1 MASNSFLTR
10 KRLGSG
16 IVTLACI
23 AVAGGAAWAIIAG
36 KHQTVAPAPSSTEVT
51 ASTTG
56 AQTATGQ
63 SGLPLPRFVS
73 LKADKVNVRKGPSSD
88 HDVAWVFQ
96 RKGLPVEIIA
106 EFENWRRVRDSDG
119 EEGWI
124 LQSMLS
130 GKRTAVVAPWRNGQP
145 LPLFS
150 SSSESSSVVA
160 RLESGVLGSV
170 KTCDGMWCELDAGGY
185 DGYAKQDLLWGVY
198 PGEQVD

>member
-1 MASNSFLTR
+1 MPLNSFLTR

-16 IVTLACI
+16 IIALACL
-23 AVAGGAAWAIIAG
+23 AVAGGTVWSITGGKRQAVAIA
-36 KHQTVAPAPSSTEVT
+36 QPNSDVT
-51 ASTTG
+51 ASTSSPP
-56 AQTATGQ
+56 AATGQ

-73 LKADKVNVRKGPSSD
+73 LKAEKVNVRKGPSSD

-119 EEGWI
+119 DEGWI

-130 GKRTAVVAPWRNGQP
+130 GKRTAVVAPWRHGQP
-145 LPLFS
+145 LPLQS
-150 SSSESSSVVA
+150 SESESSSVVA
-160 RLESGVLGSV
+160 RLEPGVLSTV
-170 KTCDGMWCELDAGGY
+170 KACNGTWCELDAGGY

>member
-1 MASNSFLTR
+1 MASSGFLTR
-10 KRLGSG
+10 KQLGSG
-16 IVTLACI
+16 IVALACLVVAAGAVW
-23 AVAGGAAWAIIAG
+23 AVAAG
-36 KHQTVAPAPSSTEVT
+36 KHQSSAASVSPEVTSSTSALQVT
-51 ASTTG
+51 A
-56 AQTATGQ
+56 GQ

-88 HDVAWVFQ
+88 HEVAWVFQ

-119 EEGWI
+119 DEGWI
-124 LQSMLS
+124 LQSMLT

-145 LPLFS
+145 LALQS
-150 SSSESSSVVA
+150 SNSDSSAVVA

-170 KTCDGMWCELDAGGY
+170 KSCDGSWCEIDAGGY

-198 PGEQVD
+198 PGEQVN